1 MESYL
6 HPYYSVYHFR
16 LAYSGVIKPLPDKS
30 QWPHVDLGFKVLPPL
45 SKREVGR
52 QRKNRYP
59 SCLEDKGNKPRGK
72 GAWQVQCKNC
82 FQFGHRTTSPKCPL
96 NGTKKRYAWAVIFS
110 CIFSVLKFWNFYK
123 FNTIIGRAVL
133 KKGRLG
139 GHLVVARKVQVHQK
153 GFRSKNV
160 HSAQHKDGATIS
172 TPQEGA
178 TVSTPQEGATAPTER
193 YFMPWI

>member
-1 MESYL
+1 
-6 HPYYSVYHFR
+6 
-16 LAYSGVIKPLPDKS
+16 
-30 QWPHVDLGFKVLPPL
+30 
-45 SKREVGR
+45 
-52 QRKNRYP
+52 
-59 SCLEDKGNKPRGK
+59 
-72 GAWQVQCKNC
+72 
-82 FQFGHRTTSPKCPL
+82 
-96 NGTKKRYAWAVIFS
+96 
-110 CIFSVLKFWNFYK
+110 
-123 FNTIIGRAVL
+123 VL

-193 YFMPWI
+193 YFMP